1 MDACIFMIG
10 SLAIGTGNFTGP
22 DFLPISGLG
31 IALEENADFYLWDSS
46 ASQFPQVT
54 NSPVIDRLF
63 LWLG

>member
-31 IALEENADFYLWDSS
+31 IALEENADFYL
-46 ASQFPQVT
+46 
-54 NSPVIDRLF
+54 
-63 LWLG
+63 